1 MKRHYRLKYQKFSK
15 DLFIL
20 NIDFY
25 GSVMIWMNHLKIYH
39 SQNEII
45 SEFDFTNF
53 LSIHLA
59 TKECDQLWH

>member
-1 MKRHYRLKYQKFSK
+1 MKCHYRLKKFSK

-20 NIDFY
+20 KIEFY
-25 GSVMIWMNHLKIYH
+25 SCVMISMNHFEIYH

-59 TKECDQLWH
+59 TKECDQMWH

>member
-1 MKRHYRLKYQKFSK
+1 MKRLYRLKYQKFSK

-20 NIDFY
+20 NIEFH

-59 TKECDQLWH
+59 TNEADQMWH